1 MEGHK
6 IKHSPL
12 IDERSPGADVNRH
25 DKHKGGGTT
34 ETTQYKVLNRRRM
47 RDEEG
52 RGNIEH

>member
-25 DKHKGGGTT
+25 DKHKGGGQQKQHNTK
-34 ETTQYKVLNRRRM
+34 Y
-47 RDEEG
+47 
-52 RGNIEH
+52 